1 MAGVSFPPPFP
12 LPTPSLMSLFPHY
25 PHRARTMLLL
35 LMMLSLWLLLAPTAE
50 AICKRNNRAAYPF
63 APLSDGGSA
72 QFWFGRIN
80 LASTAIQPP
89 GSILGSAVASA
100 AEAAGINGDTLLW
113 TCDLADADQIYE
125 VFSTNGDDRVGGY
138 AEIGI
143 KDGLHGFY
151 RTWFPGVAIRLTHLR
166 SGKILSRYYQSSK
179 LDTYDVDQAT
189 RKILIRA
196 RHLSPIKAE
205 VARVSDLTPGTGTSN
220 WCSGAPDNTR
230 WAAVAYECTQ
240 PNGYLMLRG
249 PGYNRASG
257 DMDDDGEDHAYRY
270 LFFGAANGI
279 AFGMRMG
286 ATLSVLP
293 SCVVQN
299 VTPEV
304 VFPPI
309 SETELNLGQTR
320 QVEFTLSFRCD
331 EGIGS
336 KPPFA
341 AGTDDNQTAF
351 GLQVSPG
358 ALAAARLL
366 GYVNQSQ
373 GVRYL
378 LSDNYGTDPSL
389 AKGVGIGLS
398 DADNQ
403 QEMQFLSS
411 SVTGQWLSQSFPSGR
426 NAGWYRLRAT
436 EERCPP
442 SPSSPAA
449 AVEQFTINKRLTATL
464 QKLPGQTVT
473 PGRVFSTAYVIV
485 KVQ

>member
-1 MAGVSFPPPFP
+1 MSICQP
-12 LPTPSLMSLFPHY
+12 LHGQLPARQPH
-25 PHRARTMLLL
+25 PHRHHNQPHARKVLCLLL
-35 LMMLSLWLLLAPTAE
+35 TLALWLLMATTAE
-50 AICKRNNRAAYPF
+50 AVCKRNNRSDYPF
-63 APLSDGGSA
+63 TPLSDGGSA
-72 QFWFGRIN
+72 QFWLGRIN

-89 GSILGSAVASA
+89 GTMLGSAVATA

-138 AEIGI
+138 AEIGTQ
-143 KDGLHGFY
+143 DGLQGFY

-179 LDTYDVDQAT
+179 LDTYDVDQAGK
-189 RKILIRA
+189 KILIRA

-230 WAAVAYECTQ
+230 WAAVAYQCTQ

-279 AFGMRMG
+279 AFGMRMA

-309 SETELNLGQTR
+309 SETELNQGQTR

-331 EGIGS
+331 EGIGG

-398 DADNQ
+398 DAENRQD
-403 QEMQFLSS
+403 MQFLSS
-411 SVTGQWLSQSFPSGR
+411 SVTGQWLQQSFPSGR
-426 NAGWYRLRAT
+426 NAGWYRLGAADQ
-436 EERCPP
+436 ERCPP
-442 SPSSPAA
+442 PPSTSAA
-449 AVEQFTINKRLTATL
+449 SVGQFTVHKRLTATL